1 MNQSTWKTYTIP
13 FTYHERIQPP
23 RGAPI
28 PIYTRGGQRVTH
40 KTNPEWFYP
49 PQSHKVT
56 FQAKELSKVT
66 FQKGEDW
73 SDTNRKYNAI
83 VIIYNSTN
91 SRIYVIFFLV
101 NHIIT
106 SHKLRRNIIESGI
119 TIDA

>member
-66 FQKGEDW
+66 FQKGEEW
-73 SDTNRKYNAI
+73 SDTNRKYNLSIKA
-83 VIIYNSTN
+83 
-91 SRIYVIFFLV
+91 
-101 NHIIT
+101 
-106 SHKLRRNIIESGI
+106 KGLRRVEAPKEVSAIFKLV
-119 TIDA
+119 TIKPEPREKQ